1 MATTTRTENTPTTRP
16 TAAGGT
22 LASTVPVGAVY
33 AEGSALDWGT
43 SLVEGAV
50 VLDEVVAP
58 NAPWSAVV
66 AKGHVLTIVDVGGN
80 QSADCLL
87 YNAADPG
94 ERYSVPDTLAWQG
107 NAYVR
112 TGTVLR
118 SNEGRPLM
126 TVVANEIDRQDTIGG
141 ACGKESNT
149 LRYGH
154 HVMFQHG
161 CRENFL
167 AEAGRRG
174 LGVRDLVSNLNWF
187 MNVPVEADGAL
198 GIVDGMSAPGRRVAV
213 RADMDVLV
221 IVSNCP
227 QMNNPCNDFN
237 PTPLRMIVTDPTE
250 GDEPGGRDGGEPVGG
265 GPGREGPVAGGPDP
279 AAPVGLGVFAP
290 PCPHTARTTSEDAA

>member
-1 MATTTRTENTPTTRP
+1 MTESLVAGDVIRDERVAP
-16 TAAGGT
+16 TASWSGVVTAGQ
-22 LASTVPVGAVY
+22 
-33 AEGSALDWGT
+33 
-43 SLVEGAV
+43 
-50 VLDEVVAP
+50 
-58 NAPWSAVV
+58 
-66 AKGHVLTIVDVGGN
+66 VLTIVDVGGN
-80 QSADCLL
+80 QSADCLI
-87 YNAADPG
+87 YNAYDPD

-154 HVMFQHG
+154 HVMFHHG

-167 AEAGRRG
+167 SEGAKHG

-198 GIVDGMSAPGRRVAV
+198 GIVDGMSGPGKRVAV
-213 RADMDVLV
+213 RAERDVLV
-221 IVSNCP
+221 VVYNCP

-237 PTPLRMIVTDPTE
+237 PTPLQMIVVQP
-250 GDEPGGRDGGEPVGG
+250 
-265 GPGREGPVAGGPDP
+265 
-279 AAPVGLGVFAP
+279 
-290 PCPHTARTTSEDAA
+290 